1 MTDVW
6 TSISATA
13 WMAVSGTRVVEG
25 RIEAILLDF
34 VKLTDRHT
42 GAYMADKIYDVVEF
56 YGLID
61 RVSHFVLII

>member
-1 MTDVW
+1 
-6 TSISATA
+6 
-13 WMAVSGTRVVEG
+13 MAVSGTRVVEG